1 MNKNLHDTLSRGRT
15 YNSLGVVGLK
25 DEKIIVRVPRN
36 GNEELTVRTGNYW
49 NVDIVDIRWYA
60 NGTPTKKG
68 VRMNIEEMKDVA
80 KALNKIIERNR
91 NDNDTIQQD
100 V

>member
-1 MNKNLHDTLSRGRT
+1 M
-15 YNSLGVVGLK
+15 VGLK

>member
-1 MNKNLHDTLSRGRT
+1 M
-15 YNSLGVVGLK
+15 K

-68 VRMNIEEMKDVA
+68 VRMNMKEMEDVA
-80 KALNKIIERNR
+80 KALNKIIERNK

>member
-1 MNKNLHDTLSRGRT
+1 
-15 YNSLGVVGLK
+15 LK
-25 DEKIIVRVPRN
+25 DEKIVVRVPRN

-68 VRMNIEEMKDVA
+68 VRMNMKEMKDVA
-80 KALNKIIERNR
+80 KALNKIIERNK

>member
-1 MNKNLHDTLSRGRT
+1 M
-15 YNSLGVVGLK
+15 VGLK

-68 VRMNIEEMKDVA
+68 VRMNMKEMKDVA
-80 KALNKIIERNR
+80 KALNKIIERNK

>member
-1 MNKNLHDTLSRGRT
+1 M
-15 YNSLGVVGLK
+15 K
-25 DEKIIVRVPRN
+25 DEKIMVRIPRN

-80 KALNKIIERNR
+80 KTYHEANKDGKITKEE
-91 NDNDTIQQD
+91 QQAIAKECMD
-100 V
+100 VMMAAVKLVWKF

>member
-1 MNKNLHDTLSRGRT
+1 M
-15 YNSLGVVGLK
+15 VGLK
-25 DEKIIVRVPRN
+25 DDKIIVRVPRN
-36 GNEELTVRTGNYW
+36 GNDELIVRTGNYW

-68 VRMNIEEMKDVA
+68 VRMNMKEMEDVY
-80 KALNKIIERNR
+80 KALDKIMRNK
-91 NDNDTIQQD
+91 NDNDKIQQD

>member
-1 MNKNLHDTLSRGRT
+1 M
-15 YNSLGVVGLK
+15 K
-25 DEKIIVRVPRN
+25 DEKIVVRVPRN

-68 VRMNIEEMKDVA
+68 VRMNMKEMKDVA
-80 KALNKIIERNR
+80 KALNKIIERNK

>member
-1 MNKNLHDTLSRGRT
+1 M
-15 YNSLGVVGLK
+15 
-25 DEKIIVRVPRN
+25 VRIPRN

-68 VRMNIEEMKDVA
+68 VRMNMKEMKDVA
-80 KALNKIIERNR
+80 KALNKIIERNK

>member
-1 MNKNLHDTLSRGRT
+1 M
-15 YNSLGVVGLK
+15 K
-25 DEKIIVRVPRN
+25 DDKIIVRVPRN
-36 GNEELTVRTGNYW
+36 GNDELIVRTGNYW

-68 VRMNIEEMKDVA
+68 VRMNMEEMKDVA
-80 KALNKIIERNR
+80 KALNKIIERNK

>member
-1 MNKNLHDTLSRGRT
+1 M
-15 YNSLGVVGLK
+15 K
-25 DEKIIVRVPRN
+25 DEKIMVRIPRN

-68 VRMNIEEMKDVA
+68 VRMNIEEM
-80 KALNKIIERNR
+80 NKIIERNK
-91 NDNDTIQQD
+91 NEYDKIEQD

>member
-1 MNKNLHDTLSRGRT
+1 
-15 YNSLGVVGLK
+15 VVGLK
-25 DEKIIVRVPRN
+25 DEKIVVRVPRN

-68 VRMNIEEMKDVA
+68 VRMNMKEMKDVA
-80 KALNKIIERNR
+80 KALNKIIERNK

>member
-1 MNKNLHDTLSRGRT
+1 M
-15 YNSLGVVGLK
+15 K

-68 VRMNIEEMKDVA
+68 VRMNMEEMKDVA
-80 KALNKIIERNR
+80 KALNKIIERNK

>member
-1 MNKNLHDTLSRGRT
+1 MHTAHAYFLWREEDRRGHNDRQR
-15 YNSLGVVGLK
+15 GA
-25 DEKIIVRVPRN
+25 
-36 GNEELTVRTGNYW
+36 

-80 KALNKIIERNR
+80 KALNKIIERNK
-91 NDNDTIQQD
+91 NEYDKNEQD

>member
-1 MNKNLHDTLSRGRT
+1 M
-15 YNSLGVVGLK
+15 K

-36 GNEELTVRTGNYW
+36 GSEELTVRTGNYW

-68 VRMNIEEMKDVA
+68 VRMNMEEMKDVA

>member
-1 MNKNLHDTLSRGRT
+1 M
-15 YNSLGVVGLK
+15 K

-68 VRMNIEEMKDVA
+68 VRMNMKEMKDVA
-80 KALNKIIERNR
+80 KALNKIIERNK

>member
-1 MNKNLHDTLSRGRT
+1 
-15 YNSLGVVGLK
+15 LK

-68 VRMNIEEMKDVA
+68 VRMNMEEMKDVA

>member
-1 MNKNLHDTLSRGRT
+1 M
-15 YNSLGVVGLK
+15 K
-25 DEKIIVRVPRN
+25 DEKIIVRVPRD

-68 VRMNIEEMKDVA
+68 VRMNMEEMKDVA

>member
-1 MNKNLHDTLSRGRT
+1 M
-15 YNSLGVVGLK
+15 K

>member
-1 MNKNLHDTLSRGRT
+1 M
-15 YNSLGVVGLK
+15 VGLK
-25 DEKIIVRVPRN
+25 DEKIVVRVPRN

-68 VRMNIEEMKDVA
+68 VRMNMKEMKDVA
-80 KALNKIIERNR
+80 KALNKIIERNK

>member
-1 MNKNLHDTLSRGRT
+1 M
-15 YNSLGVVGLK
+15 K

-68 VRMNIEEMKDVA
+68 VRMNMEEMKDVA